1 MDTGTTTRKESAMSK
16 TDFEEA
22 ADLTALSGLYAGL
35 IVGASDPGT
44 ANLETATGLTEA
56 SYASYARLACA
67 LGSNTGTGAGATTR
81 ANTAALTFA
90 PVAGAGITV
99 HRVGFYGA
107 ATAGSLR
114 YYNDVDLNT
123 AVAIGVNPYFAIG
136 ALTVG
141 ED

>member
-1 MDTGTTTRKESAMSK
+1 MSK
-16 TDFEEA
+16 TDFQEA
-22 ADLTALSGLYAGL
+22 AVLTALPALYAGL
-35 IVGASDPGT
+35 IVGTDPGT
-44 ANLETATGLTEA
+44 AGLETATGVTEA
-56 SYASYARLACA
+56 SYASYARLAVT
-67 LGSNTGTGAGATTR
+67 LGANTGTGTTPTTR

-99 HRVGFYGA
+99 HRVGFYDA
-107 ATAGSLR
+107 VTAGHML
-114 YYNDVDLNT
+114 YFNDVDLAT

>member
-1 MDTGTTTRKESAMSK
+1 MSK
-16 TDFEEA
+16 TDYEEGV
-22 ADLTALSGLYAGL
+22 DLTAIPTVYAAL
-35 IVGASDPGT
+35 IVGTDPGT
-44 ANLETATGLTEA
+44 ANLETATSVTEA
-56 SYASYARLACA
+56 SYSSYARLACA
-67 LGSNTGTGAGATTR
+67 LGTNTGTGTGATTK

-99 HRVGFYGA
+99 HRVGFYDA
-107 ATAGSLR
+107 LTAGHCL
-114 YYNDVDLNT
+114 YYNDVDLAT

>member
-1 MDTGTTTRKESAMSK
+1 MSK

-22 ADLTALSGLYAGL
+22 AELTALSGLYAGL

-44 ANLETATGLTEA
+44 ANLETGTITEA
-56 SYASYARLACA
+56 SYASYARLSVT
-67 LGSNTGTGAGATTR
+67 LGSNTGSGAGATTR

-90 PVAGAGITV
+90 AVAGAGITV
-99 HRVGFYGA
+99 HRVGFYDA
-107 ATAGSLR
+107 ATAGHML
-114 YYNDVDLNT
+114 YFNDVDLAT

>member
-1 MDTGTTTRKESAMSK
+1 MSK

-22 ADLTALSGLYAGL
+22 AELTALSGLYAGL

-44 ANLETATGLTEA
+44 ANLETGTFTEA

-67 LGSNTGTGAGATTR
+67 LGSNTGTGVGATTR
-81 ANTAALTFA
+81 ANTTALTFA
-90 PVAGAGITV
+90 PVAGASINV
-99 HRVGFYGA
+99 HRVGFFNA
-107 ATAGSLR
+107 ASGGNCR
-114 YYNDVDLNT
+114 YYNDVDLAT